1 MHAPKQAASGEDA
14 VSFQDLI
21 GRSGQGRISSPDDDV

>member
-14 VSFQDLI
+14 VSFQDMI
-21 GRSGQGRISSPDDDV
+21 GQSGQGRDLIAG

>member
-1 MHAPKQAASGEDA
+1 MPPSKQAASGADA

-21 GRSGQGRISSPDDDV
+21 GQKWPVGDLIAG

>member
-1 MHAPKQAASGEDA
+1 MHASKQAASGEDV

-21 GRSGQGRISSPDDDV
+21 GQKRPVGGSHR

>member
-1 MHAPKQAASGEDA
+1 MHARKQAASGEDA

-21 GRSGQGRISSPDDDV
+21 GRCGQWRDLIAG

>member
-1 MHAPKQAASGEDA
+1 MHAPRQVASGEDA

-21 GRSGQGRISSPDDDV
+21 GQSGQWRDLIAG